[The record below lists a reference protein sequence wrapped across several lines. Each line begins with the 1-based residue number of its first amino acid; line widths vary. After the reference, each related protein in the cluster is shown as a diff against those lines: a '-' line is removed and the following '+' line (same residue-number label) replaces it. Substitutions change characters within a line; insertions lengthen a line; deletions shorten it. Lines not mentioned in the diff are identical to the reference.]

1 MGRFRARPGAQ
12 PDLQRI
18 TMTLDRLY
26 ELIRTVSGRVTRL
39 HEGDRSGR
47 RAAREEDARLR
58 ERDRQVDRIYAEW
71 RGGAHKTAWLTVLE
85 QVEAAEDPV
94 AELRF
99 LYDRIALWPEPGLA
113 NRLAEELLA
122 HLLRE
127 RRFGEALK
135 LTAARLQ
142 ADATFRPRAGAETLH
157 LAQLARDGGER
168 PTARL
173 LLEDFDR
180 HYPDDPGSALAR
192 ELQQQLQR

>member
-1 MGRFRARPGAQ
+1 
-12 PDLQRI
+12 
-18 TMTLDRLY
+18 MTLDRLY

-39 HEGDRSGR
+39 HEGDPSGR
-47 RAAREEDARLR
+47 RAARAEDARLR

-71 RGGAHKTAWLTVLE
+71 RGGAHRNAWFTVLK

-94 AELRF
+94 AELGF

-113 NRLAEELLA
+113 NRLAQELLP

-127 RRFGEALK
+127 RRLGEALK
-135 LTAARLQ
+135 LTAERLQ
-142 ADATFRPRAGAETLH
+142 ADANFRPRAGADALR

-173 LLEDFDR
+173 LLEGFDR
-180 HYPDDPGSALAR
+180 HYPDDPGLALAR

>member
-1 MGRFRARPGAQ
+1 
-12 PDLQRI
+12 
-18 TMTLDRLY
+18 MTLDRLY

-39 HEGDRSGR
+39 HEGDPSGR
-47 RAAREEDARLR
+47 RAARAEDARLR

-71 RGGAHKTAWLTVLE
+71 RGGAHRNAWFTVLK

-113 NRLAEELLA
+113 NRLAQELLP

-127 RRFGEALK
+127 RRLGEALK
-135 LTAARLQ
+135 LTATRLQ
-142 ADATFRPRAGAETLH
+142 VDEDFRPRTGADALR

-173 LLEDFDR
+173 LLEGFDR
-180 HYPDDPGSALAR
+180 HYPDDPGLALAK